1 MVPPIK
7 ELGTWKGYKEGIRR
21 KEPVGIPL
29 LYPYIP
35 YRERIIIKAVLSNPG
50 SFAGKDIR
58 DIRAPVLP
66 RKKDIRQGIR
76 RV

>member
-1 MVPPIK
+1 MEPPGK
-7 ELGTWKGYKEGIRR
+7 EPVARKGYKEDIRR

-35 YRERIIIKAVLSNPG
+35 YRERIIKAALSSPG

-58 DIRAPVLP
+58 DIRVPVLP
-66 RKKDIRQGIR
+66 QKKDIRQGIR